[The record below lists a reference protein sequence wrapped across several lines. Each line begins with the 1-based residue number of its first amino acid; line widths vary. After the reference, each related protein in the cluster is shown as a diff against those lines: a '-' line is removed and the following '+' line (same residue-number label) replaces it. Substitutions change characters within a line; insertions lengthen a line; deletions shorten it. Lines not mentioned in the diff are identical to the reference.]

1 MHLLD
6 GRVVSNKYHRPMKN
20 DNSTDAAF
28 DKTKSKE
35 KFWKGKLI
43 DKSFMLYIFHL
54 SHDTGT

>member
-1 MHLLD
+1 LLD
-6 GRVVSNKYHRPMKN
+6 GRVVSNKYSRPVKN
-20 DNSTDAAF
+20 DHSTDAEF

-43 DKSFMLYIFHL
+43 EKSFMLYIFHL